1 MKLKST
7 VLVVGGLMVLNGC
20 TTFENNAQRAV
31 GVNKTLA
38 NTSNTVQDIRAK
50 TSKPERPTIRYIDN
64 GRQWAS
70 MEAVT
75 IKEKV
80 MPPELRCKL
89 KLETNEPVSIFEFG
103 QIVTKWCGIP
113 VRITPDAISAIEN
126 PTSNAVLPQNGL
138 MPTMSPAS
146 MSSPMPGPMSS
157 AMAGMPGQR
166 GTGTG
171 ASTGTMAPHNLI
183 DINYHGELAGLLE
196 MVTSRFG
203 LLWKKEDDRIKIYN
217 VDTETF
223 AIHTLA
229 GSTDMAS
236 IVQSGTTMV
245 SGAAMGGS
253 NGGGSGG
260 GGGGGSGGVSGNS
273 GTSQST
279 TVSLK
284 TSIWDDIEKTIKTM
298 KSVKGEYSISPGT
311 GSITVTDN
319 AETLSRVRNYVKQM
333 NAKLSKQV
341 MFNIKVVSVTTGSSD
356 TVGISWDAVYKTVQG
371 KFGFTLSSALGDLGS
386 GSMGGLI
393 VNSPTSPWAGSQAI
407 ISALNEQGGA
417 SVIKEPSSSTL
428 NLQPLSVQVARQDGF
443 LAGSSNVATAQ
454 VGNTTSI
461 QTGIVTTGFNM
472 SLFPYIMEDNRML
485 LQFSINLSNLRNLRK
500 VTSQGASAEVPEVDM
515 PINSTQKVR
524 LKPGDTLIL
533 SGFDQMDETTN
544 KTGAGSANNL
554 LFGGTHKGASAKSS
568 LVVLITPVILE

>member
-7 VLVVGGLMVLNGC
+7 VLVVGGLVALGGC
-20 TTFENNAQRAV
+20 TTFENNAQRASS
-31 GVNKTLA
+31 VNKTLE

-50 TSKPERPTIRYIDN
+50 TTKADRPTIRYIDN

-126 PTSNAVLPQNGL
+126 PTSNGVNGAAIQNGNGAAV
-138 MPTMSPAS
+138 SPV
-146 MSSPMPGPMSS
+146 PMPPGAMS
-157 AMAGMPGQR
+157 GMPGQR
-166 GTGTG
+166 GMGAG
-171 ASTGTMAPHNLI
+171 ASVGATAANNLI

-203 LLWKKEDDRIKIYN
+203 LLWKKEDGRIKIYN

-245 SGAAMGGS
+245 SGAAT
-253 NGGGSGG
+253 GG
-260 GGGGGSGGVSGNS
+260 GGGANGGNGGGGTSGGVSGNS

-298 KSVKGEYSISPGT
+298 KSPKGEYSISPGT
-311 GSITVTDN
+311 GSITITDN
-319 AETLSRVRNYVKQM
+319 AETLGRVRTYVKQM

-341 MFNIKVVSVTTGSSD
+341 MFNIKVVSVTTNSSD
-356 TVGISWDAVYKTVQG
+356 TAGISWDAVYKTISG
-371 KFGFTLSSALGDLGS
+371 KFGFTLSSALGELGN
-386 GSMGGLI
+386 GSIGSLI

-407 ISALNEQGGA
+407 LSALNEQGGA

>member
-7 VLVVGGLMVLNGC
+7 VLVVGGLVALGGC
-20 TTFENNAQRAV
+20 TTFENNAQRASS
-31 GVNKTLA
+31 VNKALE
-38 NTSNTVQDIRAK
+38 NTSNTVQDIRTK
-50 TSKPERPTIRYIDN
+50 TSKADRPTIRYIDT
-64 GRQWAS
+64 GLQWAS

-80 MPPELRCKL
+80 LPPELRCKL

-126 PTSNAVLPQNGL
+126 PTSNGTVSQGGNAPVV
-138 MPTMSPAS
+138 
-146 MSSPMPGPMSS
+146 SPMPMPPGGLG
-157 AMAGMPGQR
+157 GMPGQR
-166 GTGTG
+166 GMGAG
-171 ASTGTMAPHNLI
+171 ASVGASASNNLI

-203 LLWKKEDDRIKIYN
+203 LLWKKEDGRIKIYN

-229 GSTDMAS
+229 GTTDMS
-236 IVQSGTTMV
+236 SVVQSGTTMV
-245 SGAAMGGS
+245 SGAA
-253 NGGGSGG
+253 SGG
-260 GGGGGSGGVSGNS
+260 GGGANGGNGGGGTSGGVSGNS

-298 KSVKGEYSISPGT
+298 KSPKGEYSISPGT
-311 GSITVTDN
+311 GSITITDN
-319 AETLSRVRNYVKQM
+319 AETLARVRSYVKQM
-333 NAKLSKQV
+333 NTSLSKQV
-341 MFNIKVVSVTTGSSD
+341 MFNIKVVSVTTNSSD
-356 TVGISWDAVYKTVQG
+356 TVGISWDAVYKTISG
-371 KFGFTLSSALGDLGS
+371 KFGFTLSSALGELGN
-386 GSMGGLI
+386 GSIGSLI

-407 ISALNEQGGA
+407 LSALNEQGGA

-428 NLQPLSVQVARQDGF
+428 NLQPVSVQVARQDGF

-524 LKPGDTLIL
+524 LRPGDTLIL
-533 SGFDQMDETTN
+533 SGFDQMDESTN
-544 KTGAGSANNL
+544 RTGAGSPNNL
-554 LFGGTHKGASAKSS
+554 LLGGTHKGATAKSS